1 MGWIYGL
8 ASRKWFWDEAYD
20 ATVVKPIVEG
30 SRKGLGPFDKNV
42 VDGAVMGFA
51 GSIRGLASR
60 LRGVQT
66 GVVQTYAL
74 AIVVGVV
81 AVVAAVLFI

>member
-1 MGWIYGL
+1 
-8 ASRKWFWDEAYD
+8 
-20 ATVVKPIVEG
+20 
-30 SRKGLGPFDKNV
+30 
-42 VDGAVMGFA
+42 MGFA
-51 GSIRGLASR
+51 HGIRDAASR

-74 AIVVGVV
+74 AVVVGVV